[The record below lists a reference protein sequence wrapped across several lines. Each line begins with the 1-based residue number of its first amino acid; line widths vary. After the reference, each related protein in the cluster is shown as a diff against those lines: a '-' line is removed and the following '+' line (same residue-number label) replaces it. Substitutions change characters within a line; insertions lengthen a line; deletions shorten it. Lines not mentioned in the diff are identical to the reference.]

1 MENQQTKPVEFYPI
15 ERMTI
20 KIGEE
25 KVIWRKLTLEITSKL
40 GEHTIAKLRYLAP
53 LSHERMYIMQ

>member
-1 MENQQTKPVEFYPI
+1 MMNYDSGNMKPVEFYPI

-25 KVIWRKLTLEITSKL
+25 KV
-40 GEHTIAKLRYLAP
+40 GCV
-53 LSHERMYIMQ
+53 

>member
-1 MENQQTKPVEFYPI
+1 MNGINQQTKPVEFYPI

-25 KVIWRKLTLEITSKL
+25 KV
-40 GEHTIAKLRYLAP
+40 GCV
-53 LSHERMYIMQ
+53 